1 MFCVVNM
8 VKIRTVQV
16 RMTRDQYERIKNNS
30 KVKGFN
36 SLSAYLRYV
45 ALEQDFVLRQKIS
58 EIHDHLLGD
67 KTKKKKFKKNLLK
80 KSG

>member
-1 MFCVVNM
+1 M

-16 RMTRDQYERIKNNS
+16 RMTRDQYERMKNNS

-36 SLSAYLRYV
+36 SLSAFLRYV
-45 ALEQDFVLRQKIS
+45 ALEQDFVLRQNIS
-58 EIHDHLLGD
+58 EIHDHLLGA

-80 KSG
+80 KYG

>member
-1 MFCVVNM
+1 M

-16 RMTRDQYERIKNNS
+16 RMTRDQYEKMKNNS

-45 ALEQDFVLRQKIS
+45 ALEQDFVLRQKLS

-67 KTKKKKFKKNLLK
+67 QTKKKKFKKNLLK

>member
-1 MFCVVNM
+1 M

-16 RMTRDQYERIKNNS
+16 RMTRDQYERMKNNS

-45 ALEQDFVLRQKIS
+45 ALEQDFVLRQKIY

-67 KTKKKKFKKNLLK
+67 KTKKKKFKRSLLNK
-80 KSG
+80 FG